1 MLDMSTL
8 QTICPKCAT
17 DFVQARSNQKY
28 CSSRCAKAATRN
40 VTRGPRTV
48 ADSPELRLRARRHYG
63 RAMDL
68 AETLYGAPVGE
79 RLGLMA
85 ALIKA
90 ARDHDA
96 ELRNILT
103 DPRLLSASPKENLHL
118 FYRRSPQSYRTIAQ
132 AAHAYCMKFWGQG
145 VKAVV
150 ADRCPEPPTGEG
162 EDVEGHHPRR
172 SAKAAR
178 VAPDGWDYR
187 NAFRV
192 ACKGFLWLPMS
203 KRKVERLAAR
213 KSRGHDP
220 EHPSAHVMGNLLG
233 VENTAP

>member
-8 QTICPKCAT
+8 EISCPKCEGP
-17 DFVQARSNQKY
+17 FIRARSNQKY
-28 CSSRCAKAATRN
+28 CSNRCAKAATRN
-40 VTRGPRTV
+40 AARGPRTV
-48 ADSPELRLRARRHYG
+48 ADSPELRLRSRRHYG

-79 RLGLMA
+79 RLGIMA
-85 ALIKA
+85 DLIQA

-103 DPRLLSASPKENLHL
+103 DPRLLSASPREELHL
-118 FYRRSPQSYRTIAQ
+118 FFRRSPQSYRTIAQ
-132 AAHAYCMKFWGQG
+132 AANAYCQKFWGQG

-162 EDVEGHHPRR
+162 EDLEGHQPRR
-172 SAKAAR
+172 SARGTR
-178 VAPDGWDYR
+178 VAPEGWDYR
-187 NAFRV
+187 KTLRV
-192 ACKGFLWLPMS
+192 SCKGFLWLPMN

-213 KSRGHDP
+213 KKVTTAK
-220 EHPSAHVMGNLLG
+220 HPSAHVMGNL
-233 VENTAP
+233 